1 MTSFHVC
8 CHKTEGSDPSLQGGG
23 RFRQQKTGK
32 LTGWWL
38 ETQLKAAYGELENTH
53 GRAWVA
59 LAEER
64 RRVRDGVRG
73 NNEE

>member
-1 MTSFHVC
+1 M
-8 CHKTEGSDPSLQGGG
+8 
-23 RFRQQKTGK
+23 
-32 LTGWWL
+32 
-38 ETQLKAAYGELENTH
+38 KAAYGELENTH